1 MFSENL
7 KRLRKER
14 GFTQE
19 SLAIQL
25 HVVRQ
30 TVSKWEKGLSV
41 PDAVMLQ
48 RLAEVLEVSVSELL
62 GAEIPTGE
70 SQRNEIAE
78 LLSKINEQLAIRNRR
93 GRLVLRIV
101 LIVLA
106 VLIVLPILSA
116 ALFGLH
122 AEENQIDGSV
132 RWLCTLDEYIYEY
145 QVDYNARG
153 KIVSGAMGWNV
164 EAPDAPNADNYST
177 VEELEAAL
185 EDYFQS
191 RGGTVERVENADEP
205 LHAQTGFNRTVIG

>member
-25 HVVRQ
+25 NVVRQ

-48 RLAEVLEVSVSELL
+48 RLAEVLEVSVSQLL
-62 GAEIPTGE
+62 GAEIPEGE

-93 GRLVLRIV
+93 GRLALRIALIALAA
-101 LIVLA
+101 LIVVPLVGSA
-106 VLIVLPILSA
+106 LLGVLNEPDPNQNVSA
-116 ALFGLH
+116 GTAH
-122 AEENQIDGSV
+122 WVCTIDG
-132 RWLCTLDEYIYEY
+132 YEY
-145 QVDYNARG
+145 DYKVTFNNKHQVIEEAIESED
-153 KIVSGAMGWNV
+153 GAPKAFDPGGVGAV
-164 EAPDAPNADNYST
+164 EEYEKELREYYQTYST
-177 VEELEAAL
+177 
-185 EDYFQS
+185 S
-191 RGGTVERVENADEP
+191 RGGTIELVETTGMP
-205 LHAQTGFNRTVIG
+205 LKFD

>member
-25 HVVRQ
+25 NVVRQ

-48 RLAEVLEVSVSELL
+48 RLAEVLEVSVSQLL
-62 GAEIPTGE
+62 GAEIPEGE

-101 LIVLA
+101 LIALA
-106 VLIVLPILSA
+106 VLILVPLVLSVFFRVDTA
-116 ALFGLH
+116 QQHDVVGTAH
-122 AEENQIDGSV
+122 WVCTIDGYPY
-132 RWLCTLDEYIYEY
+132 DYEIAFNEKH
-145 QVDYNARG
+145 QVIQEGIGSQD
-153 KIVSGAMGWNV
+153 GAP
-164 EAPDAPNADNYST
+164 EAFVPHGYST
-177 VEELEAAL
+177 I
-185 EDYFQS
+185 EDYEQELRAYYETYSQS
-191 RGGTVERVENADEP
+191 RGGTMELVETTGLP
-205 LHAQTGFNRTVIG
+205 LEFD